1 MITDDFKEDIRGA
14 INAATLWLVKEVL
27 KKANITPDSQAKEW
41 KDYLRESKNG
51 IIDSKI
57 IYLSNHFYLLFA
69 ALCKN
74 DHCHYCCRKNNSNH
88 NQNNSD
94 YSAGILNTKN
104 LVDLTRLCGWHW
116 KCCAGF

>member
-1 MITDDFKEDIRGA
+1 MDTACLFWA
-14 INAATLWLVKEVL
+14 
-27 KKANITPDSQAKEW
+27 
-41 KDYLRESKNG
+41 
-51 IIDSKI
+51 
-57 IYLSNHFYLLFA
+57 NHFYLLFA

-104 LVDLTRLCGWHW
+104 LVDLTRLCGWHL